1 MKRAS
6 SSSTSKAHWNK
17 TSAKRVDVAHAEPGV
32 FDLLLIQRKSMR
44 VADYRKKVIQQD
56 VPAET
61 LESDKVEKDYWR
73 SLNFNPPLYGSD
85 VKGSL
90 FETDSTWNLNQLK
103 GLLSSGLDDAR
114 IAGINDPYFYFGAWR
129 TTFAWHCEDLHLPS
143 INYLHYGRPK

>member
-1 MKRAS
+1 MC
-6 SSSTSKAHWNK
+6 KALLNR
-17 TSAKRVDVAHAEPGV
+17 TSARRVDAFYAEPGV
-32 FDLLLIQRKSMR
+32 FDLLLIQKKSMK
-44 VADYRKKVIQQD
+44 VSDYRKKVIQQD
-56 VPAET
+56 VPVET
-61 LESDKVEKDYWR
+61 VDSDKVERDYWR

-90 FETDSTWNLNQLK
+90 FETDSSWNLNNLR